1 MTKTIVILGAGLAG
15 LPVAHYLL
23 SRTAL
28 THTDIRVVLV
38 NPSDTFY
45 WSLASPRIV
54 LPGQLVEDKYMW
66 SIPDLFA
73 KYPADKFEFVAGKA
87 ETLSPED
94 NSVVVRQ
101 ADGSTRTIAYHTV
114 IVATGADA
122 REKMP
127 WKPLGNSAETREAIA
142 KLQGAIEKAKSI
154 VVAGGGVTGVELA
167 GELGA
172 AYAKSGHKEVTLIVS
187 DSLPLERRIMKRTRE
202 SALRQLQGLGVKVL
216 VDSRVTTIS
225 PLGTTGSKQTLEISK
240 SASGTKTTTLETD
253 LFIPTYGVV
262 TNTQF
267 APASMKDA
275 EGRLAQDSRL
285 RAPGHDNVFVLGD
298 AGNLQPMQGVNVEGQ
313 LRHLTKQLD
322 AYLRGEAVAEYKF
335 DGAKIMMGVSVGPS
349 GGTGQFGSIKPFSF
363 LVGMMR
369 KQLGTNYSKDYA
381 AGVRT
386 LFGKW

>member
-23 SRTAL
+23 SRTAA
-28 THTDIRVVLV
+28 THKDIRIVLV

-45 WSLASPRIV
+45 WNLASPRIV

-66 SIPDLFA
+66 SIPELFA
-73 KYPADKFEFVAGKA
+73 KYPVDKFEFVAGKA

-94 NSVVVRQ
+94 NSVVVRL
-101 ADGSTRTIAYHTV
+101 ADGSSRTIAYHTV

-122 REKMP
+122 RDNMP
-127 WKPLGNSAETREAIA
+127 WKPLSSSTETREAIA

-172 AYAKSGHKEVTLIVS
+172 AYSKSGLKEVTLIVS
-187 DSLPLERRIMKRTRE
+187 DALPLERRIMRRTRE
-202 SALRQLQGLGVKVL
+202 SALRQLTGLGVKVL
-216 VDSRVTTIS
+216 VESRVIAVL
-225 PLGTTGSKQTLEISK
+225 PGQGSKQTLEISK
-240 SASGTKTTTLETD
+240 QAGTKTTIETD
-253 LFIPTYGVV
+253 LFVPTYGVI

-285 RAPGHDNVFVLGD
+285 RAPGYDNVFVLGD

-313 LRHLTKQLD
+313 LRHLTKQFD
-322 AYLRGEAVAEYKF
+322 AYLRGAAMDEYKF
-335 DGAKIMMGVSVGPS
+335 DSNKIMMGVSVGPS
-349 GGTGQFGSIKPFSF
+349 GGTGQFGSMKPFSF

>member
-23 SRTAL
+23 SRTAV
-28 THTDIRVVLV
+28 THKDIRVVLV

-45 WSLASPRIV
+45 WNLASPRIV

-73 KYPADKFEFVAGKA
+73 KYPSDKFEFVAGKA
-87 ETLSPED
+87 DTLSPED

-127 WKPLGNSAETREAIA
+127 WKPLGSSAETREAIA
-142 KLQGAIEKAKSI
+142 RLQGAIEKAKSI

-172 AYAKSGHKEVTLIVS
+172 AYAKSGLKQVTLIVS

-202 SALRQLQGLGVKVL
+202 AALRQLQGLGVKVL
-216 VDSRVTTIS
+216 IDSRVATIS
-225 PLGTTGSKQTLEISK
+225 PGTGSKQMLEISK
-240 SASGTKTTTLETD
+240 SGGNKATLETD

-262 TNTQF
+262 INTQF

-285 RAPGHDNVFVLGD
+285 RAPGYDNIFVLGD
-298 AGNLQPMQGVNVEGQ
+298 AGNLQPMQGINVEGQ
-313 LRHLTKQLD
+313 VRHLTKQFNT
-322 AYLRGEAVAEYKF
+322 YLRGDAVAEYKF
-335 DGAKIMMGVSVGPS
+335 DRSKIMMGVSVGPS

-363 LVGMMR
+363 FISIVRG
-369 KQLGTNYSKDYA
+369 QLGTNYSKDYA